1 MKSSE
6 QERAVVRC
14 IYLMVS
20 LLPPSHHIIMNGDA
34 SNDVEKQKDIIYDSS
49 ISTHDYQI
57 YHTQNMNISPQQ
69 NISDITFT
77 QKNIVHNQNM
87 NNEQYNDLM
96 PHSDTNEQNADVDI
110 LNMMAEEASSRLSTS
125 TLDTS
130 INITDI
136 YTNETKND
144 TDALLLRTLSS
155 ATRSEW
161 GPGDGTIHC
170 ICGNANDD
178 NGLTIQCELCYV
190 WQHAKCVGI
199 TKHAIPDS
207 YHCHKCEPSRPKQR
221 SQSIDTKPIKHSP
234 KTPDISYS
242 ECISIDQESEYT
254 HLDEHVYSEEAF
266 CIIQSIWK
274 QYDSSQSID
283 SHVLDHH
290 STLFIPKSSWNIKF
304 PHIKRKEFKFRILGD
319 SLLEALVASMAYP
332 LSCMDTIT
340 SRLLS
345 TLESKSHHRLDYFKR
360 SGVFATQT
368 IHSGSIITCL
378 TGNIKTKYEFRK
390 EILVKAYPHRYHS
403 YHCLKHSQHL
413 DELFV
418 YRVQP
423 YVYFLPELDLVL
435 DMQSSGNT
443 TRFIRRSCHPN
454 VYIRG
459 VFVYDINNEHSFH
472 LVLFARDT
480 IHPGDE
486 LFLPFDYQNGNRYH
500 RYHCNCHMP
509 SFCLAESP
517 FPEITDTTSHVF
529 FSNASTYSL
538 PTSSTSF
545 VQSSD
550 NSLLFSGSIST
561 TKNQK
566 KSKVKVAK
574 ILKQTTKKAPNTDD
588 IQTDD
593 EVKQEIKSEQK
604 QHKQIGAVSMPS
616 TPTKTRIGSTP
627 PSDHYG
633 TSTAPPSPG
642 TIQSLSREERKLKM
656 YIETIQ
662 RNEER
667 ERKKQQRIQHRQEH
681 GSPQSIQGSKSAP
694 VSSPPS
700 VISSSRSSP
709 KPFGDRKRKKS
720 YDDLFVRPLIPNG
733 PPDDIGLEE
742 KDSDHHISHVDI
754 D

>member
-1 MKSSE
+1 
-6 QERAVVRC
+6 
-14 IYLMVS
+14 MVS
-20 LLPPSHHIIMNGDA
+20 LLSSSHHIITGSDA
-34 SNDVEKQKDIIYDSS
+34 EKQKNIIHDSS
-49 ISTHDYQI
+49 ISTHDYQV
-57 YHTQNMNISPQQ
+57 YHAQNMNTSISTQQ
-69 NISDITFT
+69 NISDITFI
-77 QKNIVHNQNM
+77 QKNIVHTQSM
-87 NNEQYNDLM
+87 NNEEYNDLIS
-96 PHSDTNEQNADVDI
+96 HSDTNEQNTDVDI

-125 TLDTS
+125 LDTS
-130 INITDI
+130 INITDM

-155 ATRSEW
+155 SNLSEW
-161 GPGDGTIHC
+161 GPGDEIIHC
-170 ICGNANDD
+170 ICENSNDD

-199 TKHAIPDS
+199 TKHTIPNS
-207 YHCHKCEPSRPKQR
+207 YHCHKCDPSQSKQR
-221 SQSIDTKPIKHSP
+221 SQSLDTKTIKHSP
-234 KTPDISYS
+234 KIPDASYS
-242 ECISIDQESEYT
+242 ECISIDEESQYT
-254 HLDEHVYSEEAF
+254 HLNEHMCSEEASF
-266 CIIQSIWK
+266 IIQSIWK
-274 QYDSSQSID
+274 QHDSSHSID
-283 SHVLDHH
+283 SHILDHH
-290 STLFIPKSSWNIKF
+290 STLFISKSSWNIKF

-345 TLESKSHHRLDYFKR
+345 ILESKSHHRLDYFKR

-390 EILVKAYPHRYHS
+390 EILFKAYPHRYHS

-423 YVYFLPELDLVL
+423 YVYFLSELDLVL

-459 VFVYDINNEHSFH
+459 VFVNDINNQHSFH

-480 IHPGDE
+480 IQPGDE
-486 LFLPFDYQNGNRYH
+486 LFLPFDYHNGNRYY

-509 SFCLAESP
+509 SFCLAEPP
-517 FPEITDTTSHVF
+517 FPEITDTTSHAF
-529 FSNASTYSL
+529 FSNPSTYSL
-538 PTSSTSF
+538 PSSSSASF
-545 VQSSD
+545 LQSSSD
-550 NSLLFSGSIST
+550 NNLLFSGSIST
-561 TKNQK
+561 SKTIKRTKG
-566 KSKVKVAK
+566 KVAK
-574 ILKQTTKKAPNTDD
+574 ILKHTTKKVLNTEDD
-588 IQTDD
+588 Q
-593 EVKQEIKSEQK
+593 VKQEIKIEEK
-604 QHKQIGAVSMPS
+604 QHKQLGSASMPS
-616 TPTKTRIGSTP
+616 TPTKTRIESTL
-627 PSDHYG
+627 DHHG
-633 TSTAPPSPG
+633 TSTATSSPG
-642 TIQSLSREERKLKM
+642 TIQSLGREERKLKM
-656 YIETIQ
+656 YIEAIQ

-667 ERKKQQRIQHRQEH
+667 ERKKQHRIQHRQEH
-681 GSPQSIQGSKSAP
+681 ESPQSIQESKSAP

-709 KPFGDRKRKKS
+709 KSLGDRKRKKS
-720 YDDLFVRPLIPNG
+720 YDDLFARSLISNES
-733 PPDDIGLEE
+733 PDDIGLEG
-742 KDSDHHISHVDI
+742 KNTDHHISHVDI